1 MNRILVASIIVVLV
15 LGAVEAGRAQ
25 EQSDPNL
32 IGWWQLDEGLGATAA
47 DSSGKGH
54 DGRFVSE
61 PLWTDGFSGTALE
74 FDGVDDY
81 VLCAERSGTK
91 PGVYPKELMPASGF
105 TVACWV
111 KLHQFAY
118 FSSFVGNGLDTGDD
132 ECGFFL
138 YNYGWV
144 GESGRDFGLAIRT
157 ETGMNYVE
165 TPNTYETGTW
175 YHVAAIYDGRNVTIY
190 VNGSVSAGPQSVG
203 GPIRWVS
210 QASGNYPERFAIGVW
225 LDPGYDLWVDGAIDD
240 VRYYSRVLAEAE
252 VKKLA
257 FRPKA
262 HKPDPPDGA
271 ASVTTPLLRW
281 TAGSSALFHNV
292 YLGTGPELGPA
303 ALVGARL
310 PFTMYYHVPGLEP
323 GVTYRWR
330 VDEIEKDGVTMYTGD
345 VWTFTA
351 QALTAY
357 HPTPADGA
365 NDAAPT
371 PVLTWLP
378 GQAAIEHHVYFSD
391 SRDAVQQRAAGV
403 DKGEVADTTFSPDAL
418 AGATTYFWAVD
429 ELIAGSTTKAGP
441 VWTFT
446 TYLPVD
452 DFESYNDEPDKG
464 TRLYETWIDGL
475 TNSTGSLVGYMTA
488 PFAEQTIVH
497 DGKQSM
503 PLDYNNIK
511 SPFYSEAEQE
521 FATVQDWT
529 VGEVST
535 LVLFVRGKSGNGPAP
550 LYVVVQ
556 DASNHTATVS
566 HPDSAVVGIAKWT
579 EWQIPLTS
587 FTGVNLARVKK
598 ITVGLGDRTAPRPG
612 GAGLIFVDDIY
623 VRKPAPEEKSASGV
637 KE

>member
-1 MNRILVASIIVVLV
+1 MGKILIASTVIILA
-15 LGAVEAGRAQ
+15 LGAVGTGWADDPN
-25 EQSDPNL
+25 DPNL
-32 IGWWQLDEGLGATAA
+32 IGWWKLDEGLGATAA
-47 DSSGKGH
+47 DASGKGH

-91 PGVYPKELMPASGF
+91 PGIYPKELMPAGGF

-144 GESGRDFGLAIRT
+144 GESGQDFGLAIRT
-157 ETGMNYVE
+157 ETGMQYVE
-165 TPNTYETGTW
+165 TPNIYKTGTW
-175 YHVAAIYDGRNVTIY
+175 YHLAATYDGRNVTIY
-190 VNGSVSAGPQSVG
+190 VNGSASGGPQSVG
-203 GPIRWVS
+203 GPIRWIS

-240 VRYYSRVLAEAE
+240 VRYYSRALAEAE
-252 VKKLA
+252 IKKLA

-262 HKPDPPDGA
+262 HTPDPPDGA
-271 ASVTTPLLRW
+271 ADVTTPLLRW
-281 TAGSSALFHNV
+281 TPGTSAQFHNV

-303 ALVGARL
+303 ALVGTRL

-330 VDEIEKDGVTMYTGD
+330 VDEVEKDGVTTYTGD

-357 HPTPADGA
+357 YPTPADGSM
-365 NDAAPT
+365 DAAPT

-378 GQAAIEHHVYFSD
+378 GQAATKHHVYFSD
-391 SRDAVQQRAAGV
+391 TRDAVQQRAADA
-403 DKGEVADTTFSPDAL
+403 DKGEVTDPTFSPGAL
-418 AGATTYFWAVD
+418 AAATTYCWAVD
-429 ELIAGSTTKAGP
+429 ELIAGGTTKAGP

-475 TNSTGSLVGYMTA
+475 TNSTGSLVGYLTA
-488 PFAEQTIVH
+488 PFAEQTVVRG
-497 DGKQSM
+497 GKQSM

-511 SPFYSEAEQE
+511 SPFYSEAERE
-521 FATVQDWT
+521 FATAQDWT

-550 LYVVVQ
+550 LYFAVK
-556 DASNHTATVS
+556 DASNRTATVI
-566 HPDSAVVGIAKWT
+566 HPDATVVGAAKWS
-579 EWQIPLTS
+579 EWKIPLS
-587 FTGVNLARVKK
+587 SLAGVNLAKIKK
-598 ITVGLGDRTAPRPG
+598 ITIGLGDRTAPKPG
-612 GAGLIFVDDIY
+612 GAGRIFVDDIY
-623 VRKPAPEEKSASGV
+623 VRKSAPEQ
-637 KE
+637 